1 MLLSFVL
8 LCFYSILL
16 IAPGT
21 KPISGPCSMRM
32 IKQKCLYI
40 LMQCNRCD
48 FFFHI
53 FFQIREYNGQMQGIT
68 SAGFASLTFDG
79 TVGAP
84 IVPRTSSKVY
94 TFMDE
99 EPKTIEELRVW
110 AASNL
115 SISGSAAKLSGV
127 QPMMFFD
134 LTCQLIGKAK
144 VDGSSFLLKVDLFF

>member
-1 MLLSFVL
+1 
-8 LCFYSILL
+8 
-16 IAPGT
+16 
-21 KPISGPCSMRM
+21 
-32 IKQKCLYI
+32 
-40 LMQCNRCD
+40 
-48 FFFHI
+48 
-53 FFQIREYNGQMQGIT
+53 MQGIT

-99 EPKTIEELRVW
+99 EQKTIEELRVW

-115 SISGSAAKLSGV
+115 SISGNQQSKEAKLSGV
-127 QPMMFFD
+127 QPMLFFD

-144 VDGSSFLLKVDLFF
+144 VDGSSFLLKVDLFFLK